1 MSRSGQADDEP
12 TSSED
17 SVVLSLRMEPT
28 RRLTNKQKG
37 KVMMLKYD
45 TCKDKLNRDES
56 NYEKNEDGFCLALWI
71 ELETFNLQHWLYYGS
86 TRYLK
91 IEIIIKSNSNQ
102 EFPYNNL
109 LVNIFRNWTSSLF

>member
-1 MSRSGQADDEP
+1 
-12 TSSED
+12 
-17 SVVLSLRMEPT
+17 MEPT

-71 ELETFNLQHWLYYGS
+71 ELETFNLQHWHS
-86 TRYLK
+86 TTTMAPQDSWTL
-91 IEIIIKSNSNQ
+91 IIIN
-102 EFPYNNL
+102 
-109 LVNIFRNWTSSLF
+109 VVR